1 MCSYFFKD
9 VEKASNYIFSKL
21 SNPTPIKIQKSLY
34 FIWSF
39 YAATYGDFNS
49 NQSEMAEMET
59 YPKELFDAKFEA
71 WKYGPVIE
79 EVWVNSKQ
87 GLISEKFDE
96 NKDVF
101 VENENLKNEIFA
113 FIDNLISQ
121 IDGVNDFGLVDRSHM
136 DESWSNRYK
145 EGTVHCPMDNE
156 EIKEEYKKYVKQQ
169 SKN

>member
-79 EVWVNSKQ
+79 KVWVNSKR
-87 GLISEKFDE
+87 GLISERFDE
-96 NKDVF
+96 NKDILVGDKT
-101 VENENLKNEIFA
+101 LKKEIFA
-113 FIDNLISQ
+113 FIDDLISQ
-121 IDGVNDFGLVDRSHM
+121 IDDVNDFGLVNRSHL
-136 DESWSNRYK
+136 DKSWSNSYDEKK
-145 EGTVHCPMDNE
+145 EHCSMSNQ
-156 EIKEEYKKYVKQQ
+156 EIKKEYKGYVEKQSQ
-169 SKN
+169 I